1 MGKTYRI
8 ITLGC
13 KVNQYESAF
22 LGEALQK
29 AGCRQ
34 AAADERA
41 DITIVNTCI
50 VTQRAAYQ
58 SRQAIRRA
66 VRENP
71 AGTVA
76 AAGCYAQTFPD
87 ELTRIRGLGLVA
99 DNLSRRIHEQYR
111 PFITGTFDHM
121 IISRFIVR
129 RMAILSSDTRF

>member
-1 MGKTYRI
+1 MGKTFRI

-22 LGEALQK
+22 LSESLVK
-29 AGCRQ
+29 AGCVQ
-34 AAADERA
+34 AGADEQA

-71 AGTVA
+71 AGSVA
-76 AAGCYAQTFPD
+76 AVGCYAQALPE
-87 ELTRIRGLGLVA
+87 ELTRIRGLDLVA
-99 DNLSRRIHEQYR
+99 DNTSRAESRGSCSAMKRGKGRRPSPAIFARTRLLS
-111 PFITGTFDHM
+111 
-121 IISRFIVR
+121 ISP
-129 RMAILSSDTRF
+129 